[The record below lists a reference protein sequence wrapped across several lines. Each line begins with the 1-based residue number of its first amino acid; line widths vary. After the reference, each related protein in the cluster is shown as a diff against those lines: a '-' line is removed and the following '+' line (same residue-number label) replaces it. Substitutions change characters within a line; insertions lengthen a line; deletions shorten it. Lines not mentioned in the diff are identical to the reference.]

1 MERRRRFDDRPGEE
15 AGLHLSDPFDLV
27 AESRRDA
34 ARSAV
39 AAAFGR
45 VVVGCLEPV
54 ATGASAAN
62 YRLEIA
68 GRPYLLRL
76 ESPRRDEVRDPQR
89 AYACMKLAADAGLAP
104 PLRHADPVAGVAIT
118 DFLPARPLSEHPGGG
133 PGLMQALGALVRR
146 LQAMPRFPAVAA
158 DHLTILDR
166 NFERLLATGLF
177 APGLLDRHRA
187 GFDRI
192 REAYRWD
199 AAGLVASHNDLNPH
213 NILFDGERLW
223 LIDWETAYGNDPLVD
238 PATLILFLADSR
250 ELELALVRACLG
262 REPDRRV
269 LARLALARL
278 LVRFFY
284 GCASSLNAA
293 HGLQNAV
300 PEIDLAAPTRSEFAA
315 LLRRRGMSDGA
326 PEAQRLVGKMALAGF
341 LAGVEAPAFEE
352 TLAVVRD

>member
-1 MERRRRFDDRPGEE
+1 MTATFDRSPV
-15 AGLHLSDPFDLV
+15 SSLV
-27 AESRRDA
+27 PI
-34 ARSAV
+34 V
-39 AAAFGR
+39 
-45 VVVGCLEPV
+45 L
-54 ATGASAAN
+54 GASAAN
-62 YRLEIA
+62 YRLEVG

-89 AYACMKLAADAGLAP
+89 AYACMKVAADAGLAP
-104 PLRHADPVAGVAIT
+104 PVRHADPAAGVAIT
-118 DFLPARPLSEHPGGG
+118 DFLPARPLSEHPGG
-133 PGLMQALGALVRR
+133 PPRLMQALGALVRR
-146 LQAMPRFPAVAA
+146 LQAVPRFPAVGV

-166 NFERLLATGLF
+166 NFERLLETGLF

-199 AAGLVASHNDLNPH
+199 AAGLVSSHNDLNPH

-238 PATLILFLADSR
+238 PATLLLFLADSR

-293 HGLQNAV
+293 HGLPDAV
-300 PEIDLAAPTRSEFAA
+300 PETDLAAPTRPEFAA
-315 LLRRRGMSDGA
+315 LLERRGLTDGA
-326 PEAQRLVGKMALAGF
+326 PEAQRLVGKMAFAGF

-352 TLAVVRD
+352 TLAVARG

>member
-1 MERRRRFDDRPGEE
+1 M
-15 AGLHLSDPFDLV
+15 
-27 AESRRDA
+27 
-34 ARSAV
+34 

-45 VVVGCLEPV
+45 SPV
-54 ATGASAAN
+54 SSLAPILLGASAAS
-62 YRLEIA
+62 YRLEVA

-76 ESPRRDEVRDPQR
+76 DSSRRDEVRDPGR

-104 PLRHADPVAGVAIT
+104 PLRHADPAAGAAIT
-118 DFLPARPLSEHPGGG
+118 DFLPARTLSEYPGGLA
-133 PGLMQALGALVRR
+133 GLMPALGVLVHR
-146 LQAMPRFPAVAA
+146 LQATPHFPPVAA
-158 DHLTILDR
+158 DHLTILER

-177 APGLLDRHRA
+177 APGLLNRHRA

-192 REAYRWD
+192 REAWRPD
-199 AAGLVASHNDLNPH
+199 AGGLVSSHNDLNPH

-223 LIDWETAYGNDPLVD
+223 LIDWETAYRNDPLVD

-269 LARLALARL
+269 LARLAVARL

-293 HGLQNAV
+293 HGLPDAV
-300 PEIDLAAPTRSEFAA
+300 PESDLTAPTRSEFAA
-315 LLRRRGMSDGA
+315 LLARRGIADGA

-341 LAGVEAPAFEE
+341 LAGAEAPDFEE
-352 TLAVVRD
+352 TLAVVRGQGGR

>member
-1 MERRRRFDDRPGEE
+1 MERGGRVDDRPGEE

-27 AESRRDA
+27 AESCREA

-39 AAAFGR
+39 AAAFSGM
-45 VVVGCLEPV
+45 VVGCLEPI

-62 YRLEIA
+62 YRLEVA

-104 PLRHADPVAGVAIT
+104 PLRHADPAAGVAIT

-177 APGLLDRHRA
+177 TPGLLDRHRA

-223 LIDWETAYGNDPLVD
+223 LIDWETAYGNDPLFD

-250 ELELALVRACLG
+250 ERELALVRACLG
-262 REPDRRV
+262 REPDRRA

-284 GCASSLNAA
+284 GCAASLNAA
-293 HGLQNAV
+293 HGLRNAV
-300 PEIDLAAPTRSEFAA
+300 PETDLAAPTRPEFAA
-315 LLRRRGMSDGA
+315 LLKRRGLSDGA
-326 PEAQRLVGKMALAGF
+326 PGAQRLVGKMALAGF
-341 LAGVEAPAFEE
+341 LAGVEAPEFVE
-352 TLAVVRD
+352 TLAVAGG